1 MRITIKIDCD
11 NDAFFENLDEQV
23 AFILDQQVLPA
34 LRARENI
41 KRLKDSNGNNVG
53 FCFLSSSKE

>member
-11 NDAFFENLDEQV
+11 NDAFFENLDTQV

-34 LRARENI
+34 LRAREKI
-41 KRLKDSNGNNVG
+41 KRLKDSNGNTVG
-53 FCFLSSSKE
+53 FFRVQRSK